1 LELFTVT
8 VSAAVS
14 LTLAQ
19 EALKVTEVAA
29 VTLLVV
35 TENVAEVEPCGIVM
49 EVGTV
54 AALEFELE
62 SDTTAPPDPAAAVRL
77 TVPVPDWPPT
87 IVAGLTETLLS
98 AAGGTGFTVSAAVLA
113 TLA

>member
-1 LELFTVT
+1 VI
-8 VSAAVS
+8 
-14 LTLAQ
+14 
-19 EALKVTEVAA
+19 EVAA
-29 VTLLVV
+29 VTLPVV
-35 TENVAEVEPCGIVM
+35 TENVAEVEPCGIVT
-49 EVGTV
+49 EAGTV
-54 AALEFELE
+54 ALEFELE

-87 IVAGLTETLLS
+87 IVTGLTETPLS